1 MNIPDDSLRKLLA
14 WTVETA
20 EEELNCLETRAI
32 VHRYV
37 EFRLSGTGPLPD
49 ELKGVEQHLRVCQDC
64 SEVIQA
70 VIALLDDPEAI
81 EPPTR

>member
-14 WTVETA
+14 WTVDTA

-37 EFRLSGTGPLPD
+37 EFRLSGTGSLPAD
-49 ELKGVEQHLRVCQDC
+49 LKGVEQHLRVCQDC
-64 SEVIQA
+64 SEVTEA
-70 VIALLDDPEAI
+70 VIAALGGQKTPALDD
-81 EPPTR
+81 